1 MGTNVTA
8 IAERSIAIGVMAY
21 NEERNI
27 RALLESLLRQTCDD
41 RIARIVV
48 VASGC
53 TDRTCDIVEEFL
65 PRDSRLELITEGKRA
80 GKIAAI
86 NTFLATAAEPYLV
99 VSCGDL
105 IFRPDTIEKLCE
117 PLGREKIGMTGAH
130 PVPINEKSTFPGFAV
145 HLMWDL
151 HHKIAQRDPK
161 MGELI
166 AFRNVLRSLPT
177 EALCDELS
185 VENQVRAANLDVAYV
200 SEAAVFNKGPE
211 TLSEFFRQRCRW
223 IAANFQVID
232 DYHLHVST
240 MDASMLLKAT
250 LQYVR
255 ETKPRLDWL
264 VAVAAIE
271 FVARA
276 KAYYDYHVARSRQKY
291 RVWDPVG
298 TTKHLDKMEREAV
311 HKDLE
316 AV

>member
-1 MGTNVTA
+1 MSTA
-8 IAERSIAIGVMAY
+8 TAERPIAIGVMAY

-27 RALLESLLRQTCDD
+27 RALLESLLRQTYDD

-53 TDRTCDIVEEFL
+53 TDRTCDIVTEFL
-65 PRDSRLELITEGKRA
+65 PKDSRIELVAEGQRA

-86 NTFLATAAEPYLV
+86 NTFLATAQEPYLV

-105 IFRPDTIEKLCE
+105 IFKPDTIEKLCA
-117 PLGREKIGMTGAH
+117 PLERERVGMTGAH
-130 PVPINEKSTFPGFAV
+130 PVPINDKRSFVGFAV

-151 HHKIAQRDPK
+151 HHTIAQRKPK

-185 VENQVRAANLDVAYV
+185 VENQVRAADLDVVYA
-200 SEAAVFNKGPE
+200 SDAAVYNKGPE
-211 TLSEFFRQRCRW
+211 TLREFFRQRCRW
-223 IAANFQVID
+223 IAANFQVIA
-232 DYHLHVST
+232 DYHLPVST
-240 MDASMLLKAT
+240 MDPGMLLKAT
-250 LQYVR
+250 ASYVR

-264 VAVAAIE
+264 VGVAAIE
-271 FVARA
+271 LAARA

-291 RVWDPVG
+291 RVWDPVA
-298 TTKHLDKMEREAV
+298 TTKSLESEQTPA

-316 AV
+316 TV